1 MKLQNKIG
9 FVFLILLNCTNLFS
23 ESKKLTLPQAIEQ
36 GLKANFDIIRAAN
49 ISAIQEVGITSAK
62 WALIPTINISTSGSQ
77 NKKSKVDVIDGFLNT
92 PNPSNSF
99 SSNFNT
105 SVVLFDGMNN
115 WENVSKATNTFEASN
130 LDFIR
135 TKQLVV
141 FEVNRRFFT
150 LLRNK
155 SLLQVSEDNLKRS
168 QQQLKRID
176 ESNKVGALSKAEFY
190 RQQVSTAN
198 DELSLIRAKNNYD
211 NSVADLLTYLSLDVT
226 EEYEIEDYNIEKEI
240 EETNVNQ
247 YLQEYS
253 NADNVSEISI
263 ASRSDYSS
271 AILNVTNASSD
282 ITIANSTYWPTIS
295 ANAGFSMSA
304 DTLTNLGK
312 KSNANFGLSFSFPIF
327 SGFRTSVAVEQA
339 KLRLHTA
346 EEQLHQTKRRIQVEV
361 KKAILDLESAHKQ
374 REVSQKNIIA
384 SNEDR
389 RIAEERYT
397 LGAGTLLDLLIA
409 NANNTRALSDKVNAD
424 YDFLIAKQQL
434 ILAVGKER
442 Y

>member
-1 MKLQNKIG
+1 
-9 FVFLILLNCTNLFS
+9 
-23 ESKKLTLPQAIEQ
+23 
-36 GLKANFDIIRAAN
+36 
-49 ISAIQEVGITSAK
+49 
-62 WALIPTINISTSGSQ
+62 
-77 NKKSKVDVIDGFLNT
+77 
-92 PNPSNSF
+92 
-99 SSNFNT
+99 
-105 SVVLFDGMNN
+105 
-115 WENVSKATNTFEASN
+115 
-130 LDFIR
+130 
-135 TKQLVV
+135 
-141 FEVNRRFFT
+141 
-150 LLRNK
+150 
-155 SLLQVSEDNLKRS
+155 
-168 QQQLKRID
+168 
-176 ESNKVGALSKAEFY
+176 
-190 RQQVSTAN
+190 
-198 DELSLIRAKNNYD
+198 
-211 NSVADLLTYLSLDVT
+211 
-226 EEYEIEDYNIEKEI
+226 
-240 EETNVNQ
+240 
-247 YLQEYS
+247 
-253 NADNVSEISI
+253 
-263 ASRSDYSS
+263 
-271 AILNVTNASSD
+271 
-282 ITIANSTYWPTIS
+282 
-295 ANAGFSMSA
+295 MSA

-339 KLRLHTA
+339 KLRLNTA